1 MVAIDAVYHLSC
13 MVKLRNR
20 LRHQN
25 SAKQNEQR
33 DAFVDALVFEELVG
47 YIEETRQN
55 ETTVL
60 VFKLSELAKI
70 FANRMSELE
79 CEST

>member
-1 MVAIDAVYHLSC
+1 MIAIYAVYHLSC
-13 MVKLRNR
+13 MIKLRNR